1 MHMYTHVCMHTVVHS
16 LSHVWLF
23 ATPWTSARQASL
35 SFSISRSLLKLVS
48 TESWCHPTILYSV
61 VPYSSC
67 PQFFPASGSF
77 PMIWLFASNGQSIG
91 ASTSA
96 SVLTVSIQGWFP
108 LGLTGLISLQS
119 KGLWRVFQHHSLKAS
134 IVWCSA
140 FFMVQLSHLYM
151 TTGKVIAWLFGSLSA
166 ECYLCCLTHC
176 LGLS

>member
-1 MHMYTHVCMHTVVHS
+1 MFWFSDLTNAHFSDQNCRWDIHWQDMLSLCYTHIYTHTQNTHTYIYTHVYIMHMYTHVCMHTVVHS

-77 PMIWLFASNGQSIG
+77 PMSQLFALGGQTFSFSISPSNE
-91 ASTSA
+91 
-96 SVLTVSIQGWFP
+96 
-108 LGLTGLISLQS
+108 
-119 KGLWRVFQHHSLKAS
+119 
-134 IVWCSA
+134 CSGVD
-140 FFMVQLSHLYM
+140 FL
-151 TTGKVIAWLFGSLSA
+151 
-166 ECYLCCLTHC
+166 
-176 LGLS
+176 